1 MNIYIREVVEKL
13 SSSGVEVDVFTRDHD
28 RKNEIEAH
36 LSKLNVKYIKA
47 GDNSL
52 DKIGTFNH
60 IDEFVQGVDDYRT
73 QNKINYDLIFAHYW
87 LSGCSIIKTQE
98 NMESSS
104 DNNISYY
111 ARNQARSLSLQY

>member
-1 MNIYIREVVEKL
+1 MKVALISVHGDPNLQAGGKDAGGMNIYIREVVEKL

-73 QNKINYDLIFAHYW
+73 QNKLNYDLIFAHYC
-87 LSGCSIIKTQE
+87 LSG
-98 NMESSS
+98 
-104 DNNISYY
+104 
-111 ARNQARSLSLQY
+111 AA